1 MFHDLFGKQPII
13 VSLDIDA
20 YVEKKIELLVNAGIT
35 NIELLS
41 CSANLITRLRHRL
54 PNIRIGLGNILTV
67 DQLELGYQMK
77 FDFMSS
83 PGFMPS
89 LVKTANVYQM
99 PYLPGVANIS
109 EAMQAMEL
117 GCHDVR
123 LSPNDLKACQTICQ
137 YCPTLKIYPM
147 DVDWSLIEQYLD
159 LPSVAAVGLTN
170 PDDIQM
176 IQICESIQL

>member
-41 CSANLITRLRHRL
+41 CSANLVTHLRRRL
-54 PNIRIGLGNILTV
+54 PDIKIGLGNILNLE
-67 DQLELGYQMK
+67 QLEMGHLMK
-77 FDFMSS
+77 FDFLSS
-83 PGFMPS
+83 PGFLPS
-89 LVKTANVYQM
+89 LVNTAQVYQM
-99 PYLPGVANIS
+99 NYLPGICSIS
-109 EAMQAMEL
+109 EAMQAMAM

-123 LSPNDLKACQTICQ
+123 LAPSDLKLCQNVCQ
-137 YCPTLKIYPM
+137 YCPSLKLYPM
-147 DVDWSLIEQYLD
+147 DVDWGHIEQYLD
-159 LPSVAAVGLTN
+159 LPSVAAVGLSN
-170 PDDIQM
+170 PDDLQM